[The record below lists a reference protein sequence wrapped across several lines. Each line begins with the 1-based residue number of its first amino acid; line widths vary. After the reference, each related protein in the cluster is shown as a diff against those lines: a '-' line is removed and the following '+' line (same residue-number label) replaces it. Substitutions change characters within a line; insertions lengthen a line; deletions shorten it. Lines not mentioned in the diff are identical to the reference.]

1 MEQGRRIYIT
11 VPPALYAQFKGHDET
26 NAFSFDPAVPLPV
39 ELPPGE
45 TDFKAETLSTEM
57 ILSGILREL
66 SGISGPSSYQERFD
80 YYRALVTAVRPGI
93 LVELTEA
100 AILKAKNGDHNTAL
114 EIFDILS
121 GLFPRHP
128 AILLNRALVLEAR
141 AEAAGSP
148 AVPPA
153 AGATPSAAATIGM
166 AAAVAEPTAEAATE
180 TTSGVAGFASAELAW
195 EDALASPLADTM
207 FYAGLFYFKQ
217 GEYSRAAELFAL
229 YLDEEE
235 PLRSAGS
242 REETPDEENI
252 VEDPDEE
259 KHTKARELLEE
270 IRRDGLD
277 DDAFREAHALMRKG
291 DEEKAIQKVRE
302 FLERNPRAGKGW
314 FILGW
319 GLRRLSRWEDGAAC
333 FVKAVECGLDNA
345 DTRNELAICRM
356 ETGDY
361 AGARRDLETALR
373 DDPDNVKIISNL
385 GMLALKQGRNAEA
398 EAFFRAA
405 LELDPNDPVA
415 GRLCQ

>member
-1 MEQGRRIYIT
+1 MEQGKRIYIT
-11 VPPALYAQFKGHDET
+11 VPPALHAQLRGQDQT
-26 NAFSFDPAVPLPV
+26 NFSFDPAIPLPV

-45 TDFKAETLSTEM
+45 TDFRAETLSAEM

-66 SGISGPSSYQERFD
+66 SGNLGPSPYQERFD
-80 YYRALVTAVRPGI
+80 YYRALVNAVRPGI
-93 LVELTEA
+93 FAELTEA
-100 AILKAKNGDHNTAL
+100 AILKAKNGDHGTAL
-114 EIFDILS
+114 EIFNILL

-128 AILLNRALVLEAR
+128 AILLNKALVLEAM
-141 AEAAGSP
+141 AEAAG
-148 AVPPA
+148 VLPPA
-153 AGATPSAAATIGM
+153 AGAVSAADGVVS
-166 AAAVAEPTAEAATE
+166 AADGTGPDIA
-180 TTSGVAGFASAELAW
+180 GVVSAELAW
-195 EDALASPLADTM
+195 EDALASPLKDTV

-229 YLDEEE
+229 YLGEEE
-235 PLRSAGS
+235 ALYSGGS
-242 REETPDEENI
+242 PEEVPGETDA
-252 VEDPDEE
+252 EDNAAKNEDEE
-259 KHTKARELLEE
+259 KQQKARELLEE

-277 DDAFREAHALMRKG
+277 DDAFREACALMRQG
-291 DEEKAIQKVRE
+291 DEEKAVLKVRE

-319 GLRRLSRWEDGAAC
+319 GLRRLSRWKDGAAC

-361 AGARRDLETALR
+361 AGARQELETALR

-385 GMLALKQGRNAEA
+385 GMLALKQGRNVEA

-405 LELDPNDPVA
+405 LELDGSDPVSRA
-415 GRLCQ
+415 APAP

>member
-1 MEQGRRIYIT
+1 MEQGGRIYIT
-11 VPPALYAQFKGHDET
+11 VPPALRAQFRGHDET
-26 NAFSFDPAVPLPV
+26 DWFSFDPAIPLPV

-45 TDFKAETLSTEM
+45 TDFNAETLSAEM

-66 SGISGPSSYQERFD
+66 SEGSSPYREQFD
-80 YYRALVTAVRPGI
+80 YYRALVRAARPGI
-93 LVELTEA
+93 LAELTEA
-100 AILKAKNGDHNTAL
+100 AILKTKNGDHGAAL
-114 EIFDILS
+114 EIFDLLS

-128 AILLNRALVLEAR
+128 AILLNKALVLEAR
-141 AEAAGSP
+141 AETGAAEETG
-148 AVPPA
+148 PA
-153 AGATPSAAATIGM
+153 AL
-166 AAAVAEPTAEAATE
+166 TAG
-180 TTSGVAGFASAELAW
+180 TTSGSAGFASAELAW
-195 EDALASPLADTM
+195 EDALAAPLKDTV

-217 GEYSRAAELFAL
+217 REYGRAAELFAL
-229 YLDEEE
+229 YLGGE
-235 PLRSAGS
+235 LRSS
-242 REETPDEENI
+242 RE
-252 VEDPDEE
+252 EDPDETDAE
-259 KHTKARELLEE
+259 DAAEDTFEDADEAKQKKARELLAE
-270 IRRDGLD
+270 IRKDGLD
-277 DDAFREAHALMRKG
+277 DGAFTEACALMRNG
-291 DEEKAIQKVRE
+291 GEEKATHKIRE

-314 FILGW
+314 FVLGW

-361 AGARRDLETALR
+361 AGARRDLETALK

-415 GRLCQ
+415 GRLSH

>member
-11 VPPALYAQFKGHDET
+11 VPPALYAQFNGRGET
-26 NAFSFDPAVPLPV
+26 DTFSFNPAIPLPI

-45 TDFKAETLSTEM
+45 TDFRAEVLSVEM

-66 SGISGPSSYQERFD
+66 SGISGSSLYQEQFD
-80 YYRALVTAVRPGI
+80 YYRALVRAARPGI
-93 LVELTEA
+93 LAELTEA
-100 AILKAKNGDHNTAL
+100 AVLKAKNDDHSTAL

-128 AILLNRALVLEAR
+128 AILLNRALVLEAK
-141 AEAAGSP
+141 AEAAGT
-148 AVPPA
+148 AAPA
-153 AGATPSAAATIGM
+153 AVETAAK
-166 AAAVAEPTAEAATE
+166 
-180 TTSGVAGFASAELAW
+180 TTTGTTGIAGFTSAELAW
-195 EDALASPLADTM
+195 EDALASPLADTI

-217 GEYSRAAELFAL
+217 GEYGRAAELFIL

-235 PLRSAGS
+235 ALRSAEPRGDI
-242 REETPDEENI
+242 PDAENTA
-252 VEDPDEE
+252 EDVDEE
-259 KHTKARELLEE
+259 KQKKARELLEE
-270 IRRDGLD
+270 IRKDGLD
-277 DDAFREAHALMRKG
+277 DNAFREACALMRQG
-291 DEEKAIQKVRE
+291 SEEKAILKVRE

-361 AGARRDLETALR
+361 AGARQELETALR
-373 DDPDNVKIISNL
+373 DEPDNVKIISNL
-385 GMLALKQGRNAEA
+385 GMLALKQGRNTEA

-405 LELDPNDPVA
+405 LELDPNDPIAKSA
-415 GRLCQ
+415 GGF